1 MDSPTFATYLILRR
15 RLGEIVAMIT
25 HNFQQLR
32 GQGAQGNYK
41 EIERIGDEMKRFV
54 AGLPKCFSM
63 ENPDRSLDKG
73 V

>member
-1 MDSPTFATYLILRR
+1 
-15 RLGEIVAMIT
+15 MIT